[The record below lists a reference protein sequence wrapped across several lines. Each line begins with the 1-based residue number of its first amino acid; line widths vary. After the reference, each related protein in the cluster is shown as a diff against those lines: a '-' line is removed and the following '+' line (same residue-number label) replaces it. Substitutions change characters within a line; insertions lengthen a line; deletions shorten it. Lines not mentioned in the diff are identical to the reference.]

1 MFTAFPSRSC
11 CWLIALVLVS
21 TALPAQQTTTTTQ
34 APESAPFPAP
44 PYYGFGGYGGG
55 GFGGYGGFGWGGM
68 GGIGST
74 AAGSYLGGLGMAIR
88 SQGQYNLMTS
98 EAAINWQEADKRAM
112 ENQVNWTNTYFE
124 KRRINQ
130 AYQASQKRPQPSHSD
145 WVRLAQETAPRRLDG
160 NALDTVS
167 GQIAWPVAL
176 QADIFAQDRETLEH
190 LFAQRAAT
198 DGAVGLD
205 NHSKIRATV
214 DNALE
219 TLKQRIRDIDTRNYL
234 EARNFLIGLAREAD
248 FPTS

>member
-1 MFTAFPSRSC
+1 MFTAFLKRSSC
-11 CWLIALVLVS
+11 CLVALILAPTPVS
-21 TALPAQQTTTTTQ
+21 AQQTTTTTQ
-34 APESAPFPAP
+34 APEPAPFPAP

-55 GFGGYGGFGWGGM
+55 GYGGMGGFGWGGM

-130 AYQASQKRPQPSHSD
+130 AYKESQKGPQPSHSD
-145 WVRLAQETAPRRLDG
+145 WVRLCKKRRPG
-160 NALDTVS
+160 VWKATALDTVT
-167 GQIAWPVAL
+167 GQIAWPTAL
-176 QADIFAQDRETLEH
+176 QADIFADDRATLEQ

-205 NHSKIRATV
+205 NYSKIRATV

-234 EARNFLIGLAREAD
+234 EARNFLLGLAREAD